1 MAAPVRLAAP
11 EAVPPLAGFTV
22 AVTASRR
29 AEELGSLLERRGARV
44 VYAPAIRIIPL
55 EDDTELLAVTQQC
68 IATQPDVVVATTGIG
83 FRGWVE
89 AAEG

>member
-1 MAAPVRLAAP
+1 MDAMTDL
-11 EAVPPLAGFTV
+11 VPPLGGFTV

-55 EDDTELLAVTQQC
+55 EDDTELLA
-68 IATQPDVVVATTGIG
+68 ATRAVHRVAARHRDRDHRHRFPRLG
-83 FRGWVE
+83 
-89 AAEG
+89 